1 MKVIIDY
8 IQLSSDPKDVIQ
20 NMKKQMDEKASE
32 GLELKS
38 HVPDGVGNLIMTYQK
53 SKPENLY
60 KYHTECVTVDV
71 DPKITLAK
79 MNEVNERLERIG
91 YTQKSMFLDGHG
103 HFIVTY
109 LINTKKNGGNKIQKA
124 KGQGNRNIRPQR

>member
-1 MKVIIDY
+1 M
-8 IQLSSDPKDVIQ
+8 
-20 NMKKQMDEKASE
+20 
-32 GLELKS
+32 
-38 HVPDGVGNLIMTYQK
+38 GNLIMTYQK
-53 SKPENLY
+53 SKPENMY
-60 KYHTECVTVDV
+60 KYHTECVTVDA

-91 YTQKSMFLDGHG
+91 YTQKSMFLDGQG

-124 KGQGNRNIRPQR
+124 RGQGNRNIRPQR

>member
-8 IQLSSDPKDVIQ
+8 IQLSSDPKETIQ
-20 NMKKQMDEKASE
+20 NMKKQMDEKTSE

-38 HVPDGVGNLIMTYQK
+38 HVPDGMSNLIMTYQK
-53 SKPENLY
+53 SKLGNIY
-60 KYHTECVTVDV
+60 KYHTECVTVDA

-79 MNEVNERLERIG
+79 LNEVNERLERIG
-91 YTQKSMFLDGHG
+91 YTQKSMFLDGYD

-109 LINTKKNGGNKIQKA
+109 LINTKKNGGNKVQRA
-124 KGQGNRNIRPQR
+124 RNQSNRNIRPQR